1 MSNASSE
8 WKPVL
13 TAKSDSSD
21 HTVSDVLTSE
31 LLREN
36 PYKPRASSSTP
47 ERLEV
52 QTDSSQLSMPVLS
65 YYQYS
70 SRAELPIPRNKQLP
84 QSPPRNA
91 SSPRHNSASTGNS
104 NMIDRRTHLQLHS
117 GPLHQ
122 VPERFSQYIADP
134 PKASGSQ
141 QLSSQYSDRR
151 DISDSMGSQATI
163 FSTRG
168 DELNLRS
175 KSKRKNR
182 AMLGRRPTKAGP
194 DYGEKRTQGLFRR
207 SALRSKEG
215 SMSYRMKLRLRK
227 MAAKLRAM
235 KHWPKR
241 IHAFVTRKKAT
252 QRATMRRNSQKSS
265 KSTGPATISAPLKN
279 PQLGSEQGAAKVDGL
294 TAELKHMAGHDVQEH
309 SNPAPEIAR
318 VASPASKT
326 SKDGKW
332 SHLSKFISE
341 QQELSSPGLLKPYNS
356 NLAFSE
362 TSGPPPPPHI
372 VSASLERQKIQ
383 VLWRRYLSNVLAQRI
398 QIRQEITMFQ
408 ALMAGQSVPSL
419 LKGNPEVASSHNASI
434 VKGGS
439 ERGTNSSH
447 LGDPISRAASAASGK
462 VLTQTIAESDISG
475 DDDAVSL
482 VSVSDSILSDNDIV
496 SLPEEVSD
504 WEEDPAVEKLHQTL
518 NRRSVLGEML
528 DYESDDSSLET
539 GSSVY
544 LNLITQSATESA
556 IIKRY
561 GTLRR
566 NRSKATT
573 PAPTRSF
580 LTPPATTSPKVA
592 DFTPERIIPRSSGIH
607 CNLNE
612 AN

>member
-1 MSNASSE
+1 MSTASSE

-13 TAKSDSSD
+13 TAKSEASD

-36 PYKPRASSSTP
+36 PYSRAPKTSSSTH

-52 QTDSSQLSMPVLS
+52 QTDSSQLSMPALS

-70 SRAELPIPRNKQLP
+70 TYGELPEPKNKELP
-84 QSPPRNA
+84 NKPPA
-91 SSPRHNSASTGNS
+91 SGNS

-134 PKASGSQ
+134 PKASGSHK
-141 QLSSQYSDRR
+141 SSSLYSDRR

-163 FSTRG
+163 FSTRE
-168 DELNLRS
+168 DSLNQRS
-175 KSKRKNR
+175 KSKIRNR
-182 AMLGRRPTKAGP
+182 AMLRRKPTKAGP
-194 DYGEKRTQGLFRR
+194 DYGKDASLGLFRR
-207 SALRSKEG
+207 KALRSKEG
-215 SMSYRMKLRLRK
+215 SISYRMKLRLRK
-227 MAAKLRAM
+227 MVAKLKAM

-252 QRATMRRNSQKSS
+252 QRATMRSNSRRSQKAS
-265 KSTGPATISAPLKN
+265 GPAVISAPLKN
-279 PQLGSEQGAAKVDGL
+279 PYLGSEQGAAKVEGL
-294 TAELKHMAGHDVQEH
+294 TAELKHMAGHEDH
-309 SNPAPEIAR
+309 DRSAPAPETTTI
-318 VASPASKT
+318 ASPVSKP
-326 SKDGKW
+326 SNHGKW
-332 SHLSKFISE
+332 SHLSKYISE

-356 NLAFSE
+356 NAAFSDP
-362 TSGPPPPPHI
+362 SAPQPPPHT
-372 VSASLERQKIQ
+372 VSASLEKQKIQ
-383 VLWRRYLSNVLAQRI
+383 VLWKRYLSNVLAQRI
-398 QIRQEITMFQ
+398 QLRQEITLFQ
-408 ALMAGQSVPSL
+408 ALMAGQSVPSM
-419 LKGNPEVASSHNASI
+419 LKGSPEVASSYNASI

-447 LGDPISRAASAASGK
+447 LGDPVSRAGSAASGK
-462 VLTQTIAESDISG
+462 VLARTIAESDVAD

-482 VSVSDSILSDNDIV
+482 VSVSDSILSDIDNV

-504 WEEDPAVEKLHQTL
+504 WEEESTVEKLHQTL

-528 DYESDDSSLET
+528 DYESDDASLES

-544 LNLITQSATESA
+544 LNLCSQSATESA

-573 PAPTRSF
+573 PGPRRSV
-580 LTPPATTSPKVA
+580 LTPPVATQVMVHDIEP
-592 DFTPERIIPRSSGIH
+592 RLIPRSSGIH
-607 CNLNE
+607 CNLNQ

>member
-1 MSNASSE
+1 M
-8 WKPVL
+8 L

-21 HTVSDVLTSE
+21 HTVSEVLTSE

-36 PYKPRASSSTP
+36 PYKPRPSSSTP

-52 QTDSSQLSMPVLS
+52 QTDSSQLSMPNLS

-70 SRAELPIPRNKQLP
+70 SRGGLPTVRNKQLP
-84 QSPPRNA
+84 QSPPRSA
-91 SSPRHNSASTGNS
+91 QHSPKYSSSSTGNS

-134 PKASGSQ
+134 PKASQ
-141 QLSSQYSDRR
+141 QSSSPYSDRR

-163 FSTRG
+163 FSTRE
-168 DELNLRS
+168 DELNQRS

-182 AMLGRRPTKAGP
+182 AMLRRRPTKAGP
-194 DYGEKRTQGLFRR
+194 DNGEKRTQGLFRR
-207 SALRSKEG
+207 SAVRSKEG

-252 QRATMRRNSQKSS
+252 QRATMRRNSLKSF
-265 KSTGPATISAPLKN
+265 KSAGPATISAPLKN
-279 PQLGSEQGAAKVDGL
+279 PLLGSEQGAAKVDGL
-294 TAELKHMAGHDVQEH
+294 TAELKHMAGHDVQER
-309 SNPAPEIAR
+309 SNPAPEITT
-318 VASPASKT
+318 VASPISKT

-362 TSGPPPPPHI
+362 VSGPPPPPHI

-408 ALMAGQSVPSL
+408 ALMAGQSVPSM

-447 LGDPISRAASAASGK
+447 LGEPISRAASAASGK
-462 VLTQTIAESDISG
+462 LLTQTIAESDIAG

-528 DYESDDSSLET
+528 DYESDDSALET

-544 LNLITQSATESA
+544 LSLITQSATESA

-580 LTPPATTSPKVA
+580 LTPPATTSPKVP
-592 DFTPERIIPRSSGIH
+592 DFTERIIPRSSGIH